1 MTKFRT
7 FSMSILLPTFLS
19 IEIFTPAAAYSFT
32 LSAPTGNG
40 QGWADPNVKFFVNT
54 TNCPAGIDVPGLITE
69 AAKLWNNVPTS
80 RINVTYGGPTTS
92 TSDTSP
98 PTVYCASNFGAV
110 SGADEGQTV
119 GVGRGSPSVL
129 GGPITSGLLILN
141 ASAGGGSIANQTPE
155 VLKAIVAH
163 EVGHVLGLGHSQ
175 EPSALMW
182 YTVGAKT
189 NAMLSQDDVDGI
201 SYLYPRNELG
211 QDQPFGCGLV
221 KSVGSVGGGLPPA
234 VPTSFAVIAV
244 LFALL
249 MPVLLAVQLRLF
261 ARTQAR
267 KAMFKSGISHIVA
280 M

>member
-1 MTKFRT
+1 MILTKMKT
-7 FSMSILLPTFLS
+7 L
-19 IEIFTPAAAYSFT
+19 AYSIGTKLLLAAGIVLPLASHGFT
-32 LSAPTGNG
+32 LSATTGDG
-40 QGWADPNVKFFVNT
+40 QGWADPNVKFLVNT

-98 PTVYCASNFGAV
+98 PTVYCATNFGAV

-163 EVGHVLGLGHSQ
+163 EIGHVLGLGHSQ

-182 YTVGAKT
+182 YTAGAKT
-189 NAMLSQDDVDGI
+189 NALLSQDDVDGI

-221 KSVGSVGGGLPPA
+221 KSIGAGGGVLPPA
-234 VPTSFAVIAV
+234 APTSAAILAM
-244 LFALL
+244 LIALL
-249 MPVLLAVQLRLF
+249 LPILLALQLRLF
-261 ARTQAR
+261 FKTQSR
-267 KAMFKSGISHIVA
+267 KATFKS
-280 M
+280 